1 MYYQRRRRRNWQRTL
16 CLWISH
22 FYGLTIKDVRK
33 IVYDFAEKNRIPNSF
48 NKDLGL
54 AGSDIVAGLLR
65 RNPRLSLRKP
75 EQISIN
81 RIMGINR
88 DDVESYFKKMIDI
101 IETNH
106 LQGHQIYNC
115 DESGLNNVH
124 QKGQS

>member
-54 AGSDIVAGLLR
+54 AGRDFVAGLLR

-81 RIMGINR
+81 RIMGIIR
-88 DDVESYFKKMIDI
+88 DDVESISK
-101 IETNH
+101 N
-106 LQGHQIYNC
+106 
-115 DESGLNNVH
+115 
-124 QKGQS
+124 